1 MKANQARGLT
11 GTVLLLLTACAPAAT
26 SGRVDDLT
34 PAQRDTALLLPD
46 EPPEGRSCRLHFTT
60 PPAPE
65 AMLDVAAYRG
75 ALDRALQEPPRGS
88 VLLSVGIDSTRKV
101 VWFRVIHTTLPDST
115 TALLGDTL
123 KNYLRTT
130 TRAGHAS
137 GWQHRLKIT
146 PAEQDDFVRVGQS
159 YQCIARLRNRYDI
172 TQRLNDA
179 VRAHPN
185 IAKLPD
191 RQRTTS
197 IWIHVG
203 REGNVLGTRVHRSSG
218 RADVDRIAV
227 DAASTAT
234 FDPAIID
241 NQPYPM
247 WISLPIIVQ
256 ERKTGS

>member
-11 GTVLLLLTACAPAAT
+11 GTALLLLTACAPAAT
-26 SGRVDDLT
+26 SGGVEDLT
-34 PAQRDTALLLPD
+34 PAQRGTALLLPD
-46 EPPEGRSCRLHFTT
+46 EPPEGRSCRLH
-60 PPAPE
+60 
-65 AMLDVAAYRG
+65 R
-75 ALDRALQEPPRGS
+75 
-88 VLLSVGIDSTRKV
+88 
-101 VWFRVIHTTLPDST
+101 
-115 TALLGDTL
+115 
-123 KNYLRTT
+123 LR
-130 TRAGHAS
+130 
-137 GWQHRLKIT
+137 IT
-146 PAEQDDFVRVGQS
+146 PIEQDEFVRVGES
-159 YQCIARLRNRYDI
+159 YQCIPRLRNRYDI
-172 TQRLNDA
+172 TRRLNDA

-203 REGNVLGTRVHRSSG
+203 RDGNVLGTRVHRSSG

-227 DAASTAT
+227 EAASTAT

-241 NQPYPM
+241 NQPYRM